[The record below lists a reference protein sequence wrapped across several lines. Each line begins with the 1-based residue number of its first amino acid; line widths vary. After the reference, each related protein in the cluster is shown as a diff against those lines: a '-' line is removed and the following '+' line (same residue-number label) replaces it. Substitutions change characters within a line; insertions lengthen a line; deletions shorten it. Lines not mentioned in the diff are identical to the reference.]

1 MMAVGETDKIIKYQE
16 CPDSISVKYINAL
29 AVSWG
34 GINMSS
40 AETIIESESSTIYLE
55 NVL

>member
-1 MMAVGETDKIIKYQE
+1 MMVVVETDKIIEYRE

-29 AVSWG
+29 AVSWE
-34 GINMSS
+34 GIHMSS